1 MIIRASHLTDIRMLV
16 LHYCVLLKDIH
27 DHLTGINSKDL
38 IEVLTKTLSQHSEYF
53 RITNEL
59 NREYFIVIFKNPWA
73 TKHPHSPRMRTVRR
87 ILGLLPRALPFYAQP
102 KRSLSQCLGTFLRD
116 IIDRPNRLEFGIFK
130 RNFSSIYYCYST
142 SFKPIIEPGGYKA
155 PTLAM
160 YGFQEVHF

>member
-16 LHYCVLLKDIH
+16 SHYCVLLKDIH
-27 DHLTGINSKDL
+27 DHLTGINSKYL

-116 IIDRPNRLEFGIFK
+116 IIDRSQK
-130 RNFSSIYYCYST
+130 HFSYIYYCYST
-142 SFKPIIEPGGYKA
+142 SFKSIIEPGGYKA
-155 PTLAM
+155 PTLAI